1 MGHSEPRRADSEK
14 GNETD
19 SAKNE
24 KWSDITGE
32 ESKNYSYSYDFHKKK
47 EIWSQFPNLKKQ
59 QPKHKKTKEKKHKT
73 ETEGLTSTHYTS
85 HRSLIHAEQSW
96 GKEGT
101 QTLPPLFSF
110 SFFLNQ

>member
-32 ESKNYSYSYDFHKKK
+32 SQKTTVIHTISTRKKK
-47 EIWSQFPNLKKQ
+47 YEVNFP
-59 QPKHKKTKEKKHKT
+59 T
-73 ETEGLTSTHYTS
+73 
-85 HRSLIHAEQSW
+85 
-96 GKEGT
+96 
-101 QTLPPLFSF
+101 
-110 SFFLNQ
+110 

>member
-47 EIWSQFPNLKKQ
+47 EI
-59 QPKHKKTKEKKHKT
+59 
-73 ETEGLTSTHYTS
+73 
-85 HRSLIHAEQSW
+85 
-96 GKEGT
+96 
-101 QTLPPLFSF
+101 
-110 SFFLNQ
+110 